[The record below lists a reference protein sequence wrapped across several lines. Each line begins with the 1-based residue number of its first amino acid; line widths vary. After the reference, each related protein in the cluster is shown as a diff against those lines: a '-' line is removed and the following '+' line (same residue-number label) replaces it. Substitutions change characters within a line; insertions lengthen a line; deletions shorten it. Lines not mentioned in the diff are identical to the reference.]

1 MTGLIRRGPPGPRPF
16 SANVH
21 TAPEN
26 NVKKGD
32 LAPDFTA
39 VNQTGATVQLS
50 DMLADGP
57 VVLFFYP
64 KAFTPGCTK
73 ESCHFRDLAVEFA
86 ELGAQRV
93 GISADDTSIQAKFDA
108 VYELDIPL
116 LSDPD
121 REIARR
127 YGVKRPGILLNKRQ
141 TFVIGTHQRIVAV
154 IGSEFNMEAHADA
167 ALEALG

>member
-1 MTGLIRRGPPGPRPF
+1 M
-16 SANVH
+16 
-21 TAPEN
+21 
-26 NVKKGD
+26 KKGD

-73 ESCHFRDLAVEFA
+73 ESCHVRDLAVEFA

-108 VYELDIPL
+108 VY
-116 LSDPD
+116 
-121 REIARR
+121 
-127 YGVKRPGILLNKRQ
+127 
-141 TFVIGTHQRIVAV
+141 
-154 IGSEFNMEAHADA
+154 
-167 ALEALG
+167 